1 MYLDETATKIFAFLI
16 AALIVMVFSEFAFL
30 YETNKENKELRKQ
43 NRKLRR
49 YIADT
54 RTTDE
59 NPHDKYRAEFLRNMR
74 RNTPDPIRHVKEGN
88 YDL

>member
-30 YETNKENKELRKQ
+30 YETNKENKELRRQ
-43 NRKLRR
+43 SRKLRR

-54 RTTDE
+54 RITDE
-59 NPHDKYRAEFLRNMR
+59 NPHDKYRAEFLRDMR

>member
-1 MYLDETATKIFAFLI
+1 MYLDEITAKLLVLLSVALIMIIFAEL
-16 AALIVMVFSEFAFL
+16 AFL
-30 YETNKENKELRKQ
+30 YETNKECKELRRQ

-54 RTTDE
+54 RITDE

>member
-1 MYLDETATKIFAFLI
+1 MYLDEITAK
-16 AALIVMVFSEFAFL
+16 LIVLLAAVLTVALLAELAFVF
-30 YETNKENKELRKQ
+30 ETNKENKELRRQ

-49 YIADT
+49 YIADSAVT
-54 RTTDE
+54 EEDRHE
-59 NPHDKYRAEFLRNMR
+59 AYRAEFERNMR

>member
-1 MYLDETATKIFAFLI
+1 MYLDEITAK
-16 AALIVMVFSEFAFL
+16 LIVLLAAVLTVALLAELAFVF
-30 YETNKENKELRKQ
+30 ETNKENKELRRQ

-54 RTTDE
+54 RITDE

-74 RNTPDPIRHVKEGN
+74 RNTPDPIRHEKEGN

>member
-1 MYLDETATKIFAFLI
+1 MYLDEITAKLLVLLAVALIMIIFAEL
-16 AALIVMVFSEFAFL
+16 AFL
-30 YETNKENKELRKQ
+30 YETNKECKELRRQ

-54 RTTDE
+54 RITDE
-59 NPHDKYRAEFLRNMR
+59 NPHDKYRAAFERNMK
-74 RNTPDPIRHVKEGN
+74 RNTADPARHVKEGN

>member
-1 MYLDETATKIFAFLI
+1 MYLDEITTK
-16 AALIVMVFSEFAFL
+16 LIVLLAAVLTVALLAELAFL
-30 YETNKENKELRKQ
+30 YETNKENKELRRQ

-54 RTTDE
+54 RIADE